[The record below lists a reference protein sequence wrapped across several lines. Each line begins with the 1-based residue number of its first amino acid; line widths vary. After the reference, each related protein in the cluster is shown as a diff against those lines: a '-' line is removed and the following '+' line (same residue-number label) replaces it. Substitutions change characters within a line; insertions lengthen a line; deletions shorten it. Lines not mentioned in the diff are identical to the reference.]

1 MSYVDLK
8 HLLAN
13 LALEAVRDPD
23 RAAWAA
29 VCAAYATLAKPDD
42 PIVSWNT
49 LRRTAEPLCVRF
61 GWQLRPNDAG
71 LLVARGLLDVGEQ
84 TVALRPQFAP
94 FIGYLARQSSRLL
107 EALWTIKTLGGG
119 MDDFRRGVALFNAGL
134 YFECHEMLE
143 GVWKATAGSD
153 KTFYHGI
160 VQIAAAFYHH
170 EKRNRHG
177 ARTLLTKGLQKLAA
191 YPDRHLGVDL
201 EAFRRTLQPWAEHFS
216 AGAPAPVGALP
227 RISVAEGP

>member
-8 HLLAN
+8 HLLAD
-13 LALEAVRDPD
+13 LALEAVRDPE

-29 VCAAYATLAKPDD
+29 VCAAYGTLAKPDA
-42 PIVSWNT
+42 PLVSWNT
-49 LRRTAEPLCVRF
+49 LRSTAEPLCDRF
-61 GWQLRPNDAG
+61 GWRLRPNDAG

-84 TVALRPQFAP
+84 TVALRPQFVP

-107 EALWTIKTLGGG
+107 EALWTIRAAGGG

-134 YFECHEMLE
+134 YFECHEIQE
-143 GVWKATAGSD
+143 GVWRATTGPDKA
-153 KTFYHGI
+153 FYHGI

-177 ARTLLTKGLQKLAA
+177 ARTLLTKGLQKLAT
-191 YPDRHLGVDL
+191 YPDRHLGVAL
-201 EAFRRTLQPWAEHFS
+201 EAFRQALQPWAEHFS
-216 AGAPAPVGALP
+216 ASAPAPAGGFP

>member
-8 HLLAN
+8 HLLAD
-13 LALEAVRDPD
+13 LALEAVRDPG

-29 VCAAYATLAKPDD
+29 VCAAYGTLAKPDD
-42 PIVSWNT
+42 PIVSWNV
-49 LRRTAEPLCVRF
+49 LRRAAEPLCARF
-61 GWQLRPNDAG
+61 SWQLRPNDAG

-84 TVALRPQFAP
+84 TVALRPQFVP

-107 EALWTIKTLGGG
+107 EALWAVKALGGG
-119 MDDFRRGVALFNAGL
+119 SDDFRRGVALFNAGL

-143 GVWKATAGSD
+143 GVWKATAGPD
-153 KTFYHGI
+153 KSLYHGI
-160 VQIAAAFYHH
+160 VQIAAAFYHY

-177 ARTLLTKGLQKLAA
+177 ARTLLAKGLQKLAG

-201 EAFRRTLQPWAEHFS
+201 EAFRQTLQPWAEHLN
-216 AGAPAPVGALP
+216 AGAPAPAGPLP
-227 RISVAEGP
+227 KISMVEVL